1 MCIKKTLFFHF
12 VPAADFSQADK
23 QCCCWCCCCCCGNT
37 TGSDLGYAAR
47 RQSVMIL
54 FDKESIRNSVSLRS
68 LLLSF
73 FLRSATKL
81 VPSVMSRVSDC
92 TPSPHSAARY
102 WLRALFL
109 CPLQTRRKGF
119 TQLNPSWVQQEAL
132 KHRANMYLVWVDL
145 WLFGESCIQEE
156 AEEHLHKHFIITTT

>member
-132 KHRANMYLVWVDL
+132 NTGLTCISSELICDFLERAASKRKLKSTYTNTLL
-145 WLFGESCIQEE
+145 
-156 AEEHLHKHFIITTT
+156 